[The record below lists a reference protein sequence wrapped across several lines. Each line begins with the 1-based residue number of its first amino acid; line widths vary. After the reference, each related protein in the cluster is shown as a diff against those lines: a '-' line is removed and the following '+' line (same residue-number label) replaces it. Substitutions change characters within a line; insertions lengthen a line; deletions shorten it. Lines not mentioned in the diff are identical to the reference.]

1 MNMHAPQSVQA
12 ETELKW
18 LPAIPW
24 QIISPAKN
32 SPVIGIFQDSLL
44 GSYYFTR
51 PHVNITPLHA
61 MELLMQ
67 YTKIDPHALQSFI
80 KKQKSS
86 TTAQARKL
94 KASGKEYTLSSFDI
108 LSQICP
114 PMTTTQKN
122 KLHNDD
128 KDKTYNYNNIV
139 EIRNGHYVRG
149 QLEKSMFSS
158 TSKGILHRI
167 CNDFGN
173 RTCAD
178 FIDDLQDIINEYM
191 KTASFSVG
199 ISDLI
204 SDRQTQMEITKIIE
218 KQKQEVQQLI
228 EKVHLGIFENKTA
241 NSNSVHFELEV
252 NNYLNKALE
261 DSGKTARNSLG
272 ENNRFVMIVNSGSKG
287 QPQNIS
293 QMISCFGQQNVDG
306 KRVPNGY
313 DNRPLPHF
321 CKYDDTPKA
330 RGFIENSYITGFT
343 AVEMFYHAMGGR
355 LGLIDTAVKSV
366 TWETPI
372 VIIENK
378 IPKYTEIGK
387 WIDAQLDA
395 TPDKVEHHKERNLE
409 LLNTTDVYIPTTDEH
424 GVVTW
429 GEVTAITRH
438 DPGSVLYEI
447 KTQGG
452 RSVIV
457 TESKSLLIWNPE
469 TKEFHE
475 KLTPEIKVGDGVPVT
490 AELCQPPV
498 TLSHINL
505 KDYLPKTEYVYGS
518 DFNTAV
524 TMMQNDMKDHH
535 KIAQGWWTKHNGTS
549 FTLPYTKKA
558 SLQRSSIR
566 SNIDNIKEGFIYPY
580 GGIRKDTS
588 IKEQFELNEENGIFI
603 GLFLSEGNVYEK
615 TITITNN
622 NENVRDFVKQWFNK
636 HSITY
641 KETQRQNKIGG
652 LTTTV
657 VGNSCVLGRFLT
669 KLVGHGAE
677 HKHIPSEAYI
687 APESFII
694 GLLNGYFS
702 GDGTISKNS
711 VEASSASKR
720 LIEDINM
727 LCSRL
732 GIFGKV
738 FKTQI
743 KSNNLNTKKILPSYR
758 ISIRAQWA
766 KRFAE
771 TVPLLEEKKQQKLQ
785 NLKCKNNH
793 RNFETHNHVVVDK
806 IVEINLVDVKDH
818 PKVYDLTIPSTL
830 NFGLANGLQVRDTA
844 TTGYIQRRW
853 VKAMEDLVVRYD
865 MTVRNN
871 MNKIIQFKYGDDCVD
886 PVKVEGQY
894 LALLNWNLKEIYDHY
909 DCIGINDQ
917 STEEMEIYTKSA
929 QSRLKNQ
936 RQEAL
941 DKSHQYIE
949 NMIETRD
956 VLVEKVFR
964 GKDEGAIIK
973 LPVMFKAIIE
983 NLQGQLGLGDL
994 VKNKSGKLMS
1004 KNSQHKKM
1012 EHLEELEE
1020 FTTTTDVTP
1029 LECYQMVENFYETR
1043 FKTMGKAVPNRM
1055 FELFYYFY
1063 LTPKHLLV
1071 EKRFHKKAL
1080 EQLLE
1085 MILLRYKQAI
1095 VHPGEAVGVIAGQ
1108 SAGELSTQASLNSFH
1123 TAGGK
1128 LKKSNMTTGVPRIE
1142 ELLQLTR
1149 SPKTPSLTI
1158 YLKPNDELS
1167 SDRAEGVSLLIGYM
1181 KLSEIVKGV
1190 KIMFDPRDDV
1200 IPEDNLLIKRYLEFE
1215 QQILDCTQADPLTQD
1230 GTASVTEP
1238 TENTTKKRGKKA
1250 AAQKTQ
1256 QEIEENKSKW
1266 VIRLEFDA
1274 ETMLNK
1280 NITMDDVYF
1289 VLSRQYG
1296 DKISCIYSDYN
1307 ASNLIFRIRLDND
1320 MFSEAG
1326 KKKSG
1331 AKSLD
1336 RMDDIYILK
1345 NFQTQLLNNT
1355 VLRGIPGIVNVI
1367 PRELRD
1373 TVAKE
1378 DGKYV
1383 KKNTWILDTTGSNLL
1398 EVCGLDFI
1406 DPYRTYSNNVREV
1419 AEVLGMEA
1427 AVQVLTMEMSEVL
1440 PDINYHH
1447 LSLIVDKMCSL
1458 KQMCPVCRG
1467 GIFADNVGPLMKS
1480 SFEMHS
1486 EVLLNAA
1493 RHGEF
1498 DNARGVS
1505 ANVMLGQTGYF
1516 GTSAFQV
1523 FLDMKKMQSLKEA
1536 QAQLSDSRD
1545 QLVAKGFED
1554 VLDKENACSK
1564 SQVSIQ
1570 NHLDILAV
1578 KDSGKVECVDGYD
1591 MGF

>member
-24 QIISPAKN
+24 QIVSPAKN

-498 TLSHINL
+498 TLEYFSETCPLFYETENKL
-505 KDYLPKTEYVYGS
+505 KLD
-518 DFNTAV
+518 
-524 TMMQNDMKDHH
+524 
-535 KIAQGWWTKHNGTS
+535 
-549 FTLPYTKKA
+549 
-558 SLQRSSIR
+558 
-566 SNIDNIKEGFIYPY
+566 
-580 GGIRKDTS
+580 
-588 IKEQFELNEENGIFI
+588 EENGIFI
-603 GLFLSEGNVYEK
+603 GTCLSEDVSIYTENSK
-615 TITITNN
+615 FFTNN
-622 NENVRDFVKQWFNK
+622 WFSK
-636 HSITY
+636 HSIERTGKNY
-641 KETQRQNKIGG
+641 IQLHDYLVKIIGKEA
-652 LTTTV
+652 
-657 VGNSCVLGRFLT
+657 S
-669 KLVGHGAE
+669 E
-677 HKHIPSEAYI
+677 KHVPEEAYL
-687 APESFII
+687 APESFIK

-702 GDGTISKNS
+702 ENGIITEDSI
-711 VEASSASKR
+711 EAVSASKR
-720 LIEDINM
+720 LVEDVNM

-732 GIFGKV
+732 GIFGEISQTETEK
-738 FKTQI
+738 
-743 KSNNLNTKKILPSYR
+743 YR

-785 NLKCKNNH
+785 NFKYKKNH

-1215 QQILDCTQADPLTQD
+1215 QQVLDCNQADPLTQD
-1230 GTASVTEP
+1230 ATASVTEP

-1289 VLSRQYG
+1289 VLSRQYS

-1326 KKKSG
+1326 RKKAG
-1331 AKSLD
+1331 TKSLD

-1536 QAQLSDSRD
+1536 QAQLTDSRD

-1554 VLDKENACSK
+1554 VLDKDNACSK

>member
-24 QIISPAKN
+24 QIVSPAKN

-67 YTKIDPHALQSFI
+67 FTKIDPHALQSFI

-86 TTAQARKL
+86 TTTQSRKL

-128 KDKTYNYNNIV
+128 KDKTYNYNNIL

-355 LGLIDTAVKSV
+355 LGLIDTAVK
-366 TWETPI
+366 
-372 VIIENK
+372 
-378 IPKYTEIGK
+378 
-387 WIDAQLDA
+387 
-395 TPDKVEHHKERNLE
+395 
-409 LLNTTDVYIPTTDEH
+409 
-424 GVVTW
+424 
-429 GEVTAITRH
+429 
-438 DPGSVLYEI
+438 
-447 KTQGG
+447 
-452 RSVIV
+452 
-457 TESKSLLIWNPE
+457 
-469 TKEFHE
+469 
-475 KLTPEIKVGDGVPVT
+475 
-490 AELCQPPV
+490 
-498 TLSHINL
+498 
-505 KDYLPKTEYVYGS
+505 
-518 DFNTAV
+518 
-524 TMMQNDMKDHH
+524 
-535 KIAQGWWTKHNGTS
+535 
-549 FTLPYTKKA
+549 
-558 SLQRSSIR
+558 
-566 SNIDNIKEGFIYPY
+566 
-580 GGIRKDTS
+580 
-588 IKEQFELNEENGIFI
+588 
-603 GLFLSEGNVYEK
+603 
-615 TITITNN
+615 
-622 NENVRDFVKQWFNK
+622 
-636 HSITY
+636 
-641 KETQRQNKIGG
+641 
-652 LTTTV
+652 
-657 VGNSCVLGRFLT
+657 
-669 KLVGHGAE
+669 
-677 HKHIPSEAYI
+677 
-687 APESFII
+687 
-694 GLLNGYFS
+694 
-702 GDGTISKNS
+702 
-711 VEASSASKR
+711 
-720 LIEDINM
+720 
-727 LCSRL
+727 
-732 GIFGKV
+732 
-738 FKTQI
+738 
-743 KSNNLNTKKILPSYR
+743 
-758 ISIRAQWA
+758 
-766 KRFAE
+766 
-771 TVPLLEEKKQQKLQ
+771 
-785 NLKCKNNH
+785 
-793 RNFETHNHVVVDK
+793 
-806 IVEINLVDVKDH
+806 
-818 PKVYDLTIPSTL
+818 
-830 NFGLANGLQVRDTA
+830 TA

-917 STEEMEIYTKSA
+917 ATEEMEIYTKSA

-956 VLVEKVFR
+956 ILVEKVFR
-964 GKDEGAIIK
+964 GKDEGSIIK

-1012 EHLEELEE
+1012 EHLEELDE
-1020 FTTTTDVTP
+1020 FTTTTDITP
-1029 LECYQMVENFYETR
+1029 LECFQLVENFYETR
-1043 FKTMGKAVPNRM
+1043 FKTMGKSVPNRM

-1085 MILLRYKQAI
+1085 IILLRYKQAI

-1215 QQILDCTQADPLTQD
+1215 QQIMDCNQADPLTQPQD
-1230 GTASVTEP
+1230 SPNPAAIEP

-1256 QEIEENKSKW
+1256 AEIEENKSKW

-1289 VLSRQYG
+1289 VLSRQYS

-1554 VLDKENACSK
+1554 VLDKDNACSK

-1578 KDSGKVECVDGYD
+1578 KDSEKVECVDGYD